1 MKRTFILIN
10 TTKGSTVNES
20 DLTNANAIKEEEIW

>member
-20 DLTNANAIKEEEIW
+20 DLTNAIKEEEIW